1 MPERVELKHQAQL
14 RIEVILQD
22 GSHHH
27 LAPRVLDIMLER
39 DQVMQFKRSS
49 GWVSVGVDPV
59 RVKPRDNAFY
69 YFDGWERRGSANVV
83 SNPLVGPLVRRQFPC
98 LYQL

>member
-1 MPERVELKHQAQL
+1 MPEWVESKHQAQL
-14 RIEVILQD
+14 RIEVILRD

-59 RVKPRDNAFY
+59 RVKPRDNAFCF
-69 YFDGWERRGSANVV
+69 FDGWERRGSATVV
-83 SNPLVGPLVRRQFPC
+83 SKPQAGRQFPC

>member
-1 MPERVELKHQAQL
+1 MPEWVESKHQAQL
-14 RIEVILQD
+14 RIEVILRD

-39 DQVMQFKRSS
+39 DHVMQFRRSS
-49 GWVSVGVDPV
+49 GWVTVGIDPV
-59 RVKPRDNAFY
+59 RVKPRDNAFCF
-69 YFDGWERRGSANVV
+69 FDGWERRGSATVV
-83 SNPLVGPLVRRQFPC
+83 SKPQAGRQFPC